1 MADFSGS
8 ASNNN
13 LLGTSLGDVMHG
25 NAGNDTLNGGDG
37 IDFLYG
43 DAGNDRL
50 RGGTGN
56 DKISGGEGA
65 DNFVFYRADGY
76 DRIEDFAQ
84 GVDHLEFRAIS
95 IREVSFIAVDGGVS
109 VRYGGISGQASN
121 HGEIFVAGVSALG
134 ISDFIF
140 S

>member
-1 MADFSGS
+1 MVVFSGS
-8 ASNNN
+8 ASNNS
-13 LLGTSLGDVMHG
+13 LVGTSLGDVMHG
-25 NAGNDTLNGGDG
+25 NAGHDTLNGGDG
-37 IDFLYG
+37 KDFLYG

-50 RGGTGN
+50 RGGIGN
-56 DKISGGEGA
+56 DTLSGGEGA

-76 DRIEDFAQ
+76 DRIEDFVR

-95 IREVSFIAVDGGVS
+95 IREISFTAVDGGVA

-134 ISDFIF
+134 IGDFIF

>member
-1 MADFSGS
+1 MAVISGS

-13 LLGTSLGDVMHG
+13 LLGTNSGDVMHG

-37 IDFLYG
+37 KDFLYG
-43 DAGNDRL
+43 DLGNDRL
-50 RGGTGN
+50 RGGIEN
-56 DKISGGEGA
+56 DTISGGDGA

-76 DRIEDFAQ
+76 DRVEDF
-84 GVDHLEFRAIS
+84 VRTFDHLEFRFIS
-95 IREVSFIAVDGGVS
+95 VREVSFTAVDGGVT
-109 VRYGGISGQASN
+109 VRYGGISGQAVN